1 MTYKLSNT
9 KVAAINAKGVIKVK
23 AYGTTNIVINVAAT
37 NNYKAAQK
45 VCKLTVTPKAVK
57 VTKVTRAKSG
67 KKISLKWKK
76 DKTVKGYQVTYST
89 DKKFKKGVKKVTVK
103 KAKTVKKTISKGI
116 KAKKK
121 CYVKVRSYVKVGGKT
136 IYGPYSKVRKVS
148 AK

>member
-1 MTYKLSNT
+1 M
-9 KVAAINAKGVIKVK
+9 
-23 AYGTTNIVINVAAT
+23 
-37 NNYKAAQK
+37 
-45 VCKLTVTPKAVK
+45 
-57 VTKVTRAKSG
+57 TRAKSG

-121 CYVKVRSYVKVGGKT
+121 CYVKVRAYKVVKGKK
-136 IYGPYSKVRKVS
+136 IYGSYSKVLKVTV
-148 AK
+148 K